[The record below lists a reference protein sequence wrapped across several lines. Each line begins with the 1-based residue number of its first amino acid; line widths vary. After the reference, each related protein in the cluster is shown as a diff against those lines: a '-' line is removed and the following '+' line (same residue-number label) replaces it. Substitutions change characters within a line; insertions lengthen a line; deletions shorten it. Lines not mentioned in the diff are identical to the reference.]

1 MRHRANP
8 RFWACYRQLP
18 DEIRRSADE
27 SYRRVQRDPQHPSL
41 RFKTIGRFWSVRV
54 GLHYRALAVEHEN
67 EMVRFRIVAHA
78 VYNRLVSGRMSG

>member
-1 MRHRANP
+1 
-8 RFWACYRQLP
+8 
-18 DEIRRSADE
+18 
-27 SYRRVQRDPQHPSL
+27 
-41 RFKTIGRFWSVRV
+41 V